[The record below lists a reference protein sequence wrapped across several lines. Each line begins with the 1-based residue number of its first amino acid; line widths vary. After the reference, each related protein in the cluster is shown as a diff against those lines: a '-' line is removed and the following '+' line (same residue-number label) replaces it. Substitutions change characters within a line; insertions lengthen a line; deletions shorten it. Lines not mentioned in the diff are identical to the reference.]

1 MIKKKKT
8 NTHSDKCQ
16 LLSNVIRLM
25 RRDNL
30 HYWLGSG
37 WHYTFRTHSSVTV
50 NASSMFVVQLSI
62 DPQKDNFC
70 SWQVPKLLVSGS
82 LCNSICGWK
91 EAFDCVHDVMYL
103 EVIFAIDFTLIFFVI

>member
-1 MIKKKKT
+1 MIKKKKKT

-70 SWQVPKLLVSGS
+70 SCQ
-82 LCNSICGWK
+82 
-91 EAFDCVHDVMYL
+91 
-103 EVIFAIDFTLIFFVI
+103 